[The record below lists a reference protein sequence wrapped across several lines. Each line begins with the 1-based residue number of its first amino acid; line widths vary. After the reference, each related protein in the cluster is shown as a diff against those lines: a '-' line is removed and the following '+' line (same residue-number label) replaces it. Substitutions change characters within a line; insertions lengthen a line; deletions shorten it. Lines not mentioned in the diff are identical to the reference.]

1 KELRRF
7 LKTGNGKYAVYQER
21 LIAVCL
27 CQGAAKHFLDQQT
40 GVKDIDIWFFFEEHD
55 LVRISNFRNARK
67 SLVLALPR
75 FGTKRID
82 IMKKSVPQRLC
93 IREGREGTI
102 RNYLDNANTEA
113 STRLSEKP
121 VIGLYPQDIF
131 GRILCEGSE
140 WLGGPNLRPV
150 LLDDRR

>member
-1 KELRRF
+1 MEERDYRALSEQDLQELLDPSDKELRRF

-75 FGTKRID
+75 FAT
-82 IMKKSVPQRLC
+82 
-93 IREGREGTI
+93 REALG
-102 RNYLDNANTEA
+102 LP
-113 STRLSEKP
+113 SE
-121 VIGLYPQDIF
+121 
-131 GRILCEGSE
+131 
-140 WLGGPNLRPV
+140 GGP
-150 LLDDRR
+150 